1 MAGLVESFIF
11 KMVVDNQQFKRG
23 MEEATKATQDAN
35 AAIQKTDGLLRQT
48 SSAFLG
54 VAAVQASMN
63 FVKESLNAAAEL
75 ENVKATADRVFG
87 DSADIIT
94 EWAKDSVEAVGLSE
108 RAAIQGATTIA
119 ALGKAAGLAGPDL
132 AAFSKDLVKY
142 ATDLGQ
148 LYNTSTEDALA
159 AIQSGFSGS
168 SIEPLRRY
176 NIILNDTIL
185 KQEYLAITGENVT
198 GVLTTQQRM
207 VAFLSAFQK
216 QAADS
221 VGQWNREYDGWL
233 ATSQRFSA
241 TLENF
246 KADVGDNFVGPVS
259 TAVDTLTTAIG
270 WFAAFDGATQ
280 GLGSTM
286 VIAGASLGI
295 LVPVLGSLVPRL
307 KDFYAAVRAGES
319 GLGKNVALFAAAVA
333 AIRLYDSAVT
343 SAEEKTT
350 AIDDA
355 FEKMATGAKSVQ
367 VALDEMNAA
376 AEPGVFANFANLI
389 TGNEQKFDDLNVSAD
404 ELKKRF
410 TELAEQS
417 PKTAAAVY
425 DLGTRTES
433 GRRAWAQYG
442 VTVQDLKRIL
452 DDQVRKQFEAQEAQ
466 RDWSDVLADSTDSI
480 YRNEKAWDDYMKGL
494 DDLEKAADDARS
506 SIKNLMDEAG
516 NQFSQDFDATIAR
529 QQLVVDIAEL
539 QKLQSETVKPEE
551 QAQRDLD
558 ILQKQKAIREDILA
572 IVDADVSALGD
583 ANGKALEGK
592 ALYEAQLDALTKLKV
607 ERPDLAAEIDLAIA
621 EIQQQQPGID
631 VALNVLDPETFAAKV
646 RAALDEGG
654 APTIA
659 VDLLVDQGFS
669 ETDADNIIRQ
679 IPSEKV
685 VDIIASTTKLQ
696 KELGLTDEEFL
707 DITVRALT
715 EGATTEIDTLI
726 DTAWKTNVQIDP
738 RTADAERAIDRW
750 ITDQE
755 GKTIDIKVAWKAI
768 SGIFGGGGAEVVP
781 SQTRATAGQPIVN
794 NFITNLPSAARPEEV
809 VSALQ
814 TWARRNGTVQV
825 VT

>member
-1 MAGLVESFIF
+1 MAALVESFIF

-23 MEEATKATQDAN
+23 LQEATAATNDAN

-54 VAAVQASMN
+54 VAAVRSSMN
-63 FVKESLNAAAEL
+63 FVKEALTAAAEL

-87 DSADIIT
+87 ESADIIT
-94 EWAKDSVEAVGLSE
+94 EWAKDSVTAVGLSE

-132 AAFSKDLVKY
+132 AAFSQDLVKY

-246 KADVGDNFVGPVS
+246 KADVGENFVGPVS
-259 TAVDTLTTAIG
+259 TAVGVLTDAIG
-270 WFAAFDGATQ
+270 WFSAFDTATQ

-286 VIAGASLGI
+286 VIAGAALGI

-307 KDFYAAVRAGES
+307 QAFYAAVKAGES
-319 GLGKNVALFAAAVA
+319 GLGRNVALFGAAVA
-333 AIRLYDSAVT
+333 AIRLYDSAVV
-343 SAEEKTT
+343 SAEEKTK
-350 AIDDA
+350 AMDDA
-355 FEKMATGAKSVQ
+355 FEVMATGAKSVQ
-367 VALDEMNAA
+367 QALDEMNAA
-376 AEPGVFANFANLI
+376 AEPGFFDDFVNLV

-425 DLGTRTES
+425 DVGTRTEA

-452 DDQVRKQFEAQEAQ
+452 DEQVRKQYEAQEAQ
-466 RDWSDVLADSTDSI
+466 RDWSDVLADSADMI
-480 YRNEKAWDDYMKGL
+480 ERNEQAWDDYMKGL
-494 DDLEKAADDARS
+494 DDLEKAASDARK
-506 SIKNLMDEAG
+506 SIVDLMDEAG
-516 NQFSQDFDATIAR
+516 KQFSSDFDAAIAR
-529 QQLVVDIAEL
+529 QELVVDIAEL
-539 QKLQSETVKPEE
+539 KALQSETVAPED

-558 ILQKQKAIREDILA
+558 ILQKQKAIREDILG
-572 IVDADVSALGD
+572 IVAADVAALGD
-583 ANGKALEGK
+583 VNGKALEGK

-631 VALNVLDPETFAAKV
+631 VALNVLDPETFAMKV
-646 RAALDEGG
+646 RDLVNKGG
-654 APTIA
+654 APTVA
-659 VDLLVDQGFS
+659 VDLLVDKGFT
-669 ETDADNIIRQ
+669 ETDADNIISQ
-679 IPSEKV
+679 LPSEKI
-685 VDIIASTTKLQ
+685 VDIVASTTKMQ

-715 EGATTEIDTLI
+715 DAAQTEIDTLI
-726 DTAWKTNVQIDP
+726 DTAWKTNVQVDP
-738 RTADAERAIDRW
+738 GTADAERAIDRW
-750 ITDQE
+750 IADQE
-755 GKTIDIKVAWKAI
+755 SKTIDIGVAWKAI
-768 SGIFGGGGAEVVP
+768 SGIFGGGGTTTDTTR
-781 SQTRATAGQPIVN
+781 TRATAGQPIVN
-794 NFITNLPSAARPEEV
+794 NYTVNMPSAARPEEV
-809 VSALQ
+809 ASAFQ
-814 TWARRNGTVQV
+814 TWARRNGSVQV